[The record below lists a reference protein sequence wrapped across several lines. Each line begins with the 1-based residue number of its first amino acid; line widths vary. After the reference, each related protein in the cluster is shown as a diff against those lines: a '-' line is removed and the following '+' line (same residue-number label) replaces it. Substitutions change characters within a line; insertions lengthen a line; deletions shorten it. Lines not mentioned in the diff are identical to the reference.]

1 MNSLSKLLIDESIT
15 GFLRSKYH
23 KLTREILIS
32 NWGTSTI
39 KCLNVNNTLYY
50 DILRDCNN
58 ITTLKTNGKS
68 SKMAE
73 YKLNQDY
80 GLIYENILCLG
91 NCVKLNEK
99 VILSHISKRTNDEHE
114 IFENGLSMLPFLK
127 LPFHIIIIRHEKQK
141 ERDIS
146 KEE

>member
-23 KLTREILIS
+23 KLTREILIA
-32 NWGTSTI
+32 NWGTSVI
-39 KCLNVNNTLYY
+39 KCLNVNNALYY
-50 DILRDCNN
+50 DILADCNN
-58 ITTLKTNGKS
+58 ITKLKANGKS

-91 NCVKLNEK
+91 NCVKLTEK
-99 VILSHISKRTNDEHE
+99 VILARISKLTNDEHE
-114 IFENGLSMLPFLK
+114 IFENGLSMIPFLK
-127 LPFHIIIIRHEKQK
+127 LPFHIIIVRHEKQK
-141 ERDIS
+141 EHDTS